1 MRVIL
6 ADDSVLFREGVAR
19 LLTEAGVEVVGQAE
33 DAVELLRLVEEARPD
48 LAIIDVRMP
57 PGQASEGL
65 EAALAIRRSHPE
77 IGVMVLSHHVETH
90 HAVELL
96 GDGASGVG
104 YLLKDR
110 VASVDAFLD
119 DLRRVADGGLAID
132 PEVVARLLGRRRE
145 RGPLDELTE
154 REREVLGLMAE
165 GRSNRA
171 IAEALVVSEK
181 TVDSHISTILGKLG
195 LEPTPDDH
203 RRVLA
208 VLSYLRAG

>member
-1 MRVIL
+1 VRVIL